1 MMKDLYLG
9 MPLFCL
15 GLSMGALTGYLL
27 SLSHR
32 ELFAGSI
39 MMAPALRNLA
49 PGWRK
54 TAIKIFRM
62 ILPQKIRFAPQ
73 ARSLGNKNPGISV
86 ERKDDIYI
94 TDDRH

>member
-9 MPLFCL
+9 IPLFCL

-27 SLSHR
+27 SLKHR
-32 ELFAGSI
+32 ELFSGSI
-39 MMAPALRNLA
+39 MMAPAFKNLA

-54 TAIKIFRM
+54 MTIKIFRV

-73 ARSLGNKNPGISV
+73 ARSLGNKNPGISA
-86 ERKDDIYI
+86 ERKNDIFI